1 MAKLAPKGKEG
12 AAKATGSTAAPKTA
26 KATAAAAKAAAKK
39 TPAKGGAKK
48 IRRGSRYSC
57 EVCGVVV
64 SVDEV
69 CGCAE
74 AHDIICCGQA
84 MKTTR

>member
-1 MAKLAPKGKEG
+1 MAKSAPKGKEG
-12 AAKATGSTAAPKTA
+12 AAKASESTAAPKAA
-26 KATAAAAKAAAKK
+26 KATGAAPKAAAKK
-39 TPAKGGAKK
+39 TPAKGGPKK
-48 IRRGSRYSC
+48 VRRGDRYSC

-74 AHDIICCGQA
+74 AHEIICCGQA
-84 MKTTR
+84 MTAKR